1 MFPELT
7 PEEQAVHEWQTWI
20 PGLGEEGQRRL
31 KGATVLVS
39 RVGGVGGAVA
49 YALAAAGVG
58 KLILAHA
65 GNIKP
70 SDLNRQWLM
79 THDGIG
85 TPRLDMAVRRLRELN
100 PRLEIEATPENISGA
115 NAKTLVSRA
124 DLAVCCAPLFQER
137 LAMNE
142 ACVRLGKP
150 MVDAAM
156 HELTGQITTI
166 VPGQTACL
174 ACRVPMIPPEWKRQF
189 PVLGAVAGAVGMLAA
204 TEVVK
209 VITGLGEPLR
219 DRLLSFDLRDMRF
232 RTVRLHRR
240 PDCEVCGLGN

>member
-7 PEEQAVHEWQTWI
+7 PEEQAIHEWQTWI

-79 THDGIG
+79 THAGIG

-115 NAKTLVSRA
+115 NAATLVARA

-166 VPGQTACL
+166 FPGQTACL

-189 PVLGAVAGAVGMLAA
+189 PVLGAVAGTVGMLAA

>member
-7 PEEQAVHEWQTWI
+7 PEEQAIHEWQTWI

-79 THDGIG
+79 THAGIG

-115 NAKTLVSRA
+115 NASTLVARA
-124 DLAVCCAPLFQER
+124 DLAVWCAPSPAAFAR
-137 LAMNE
+137 IAS
-142 ACVRLGKP
+142 AVRLPRGS
-150 MVDAAM
+150 
-156 HELTGQITTI
+156 
-166 VPGQTACL
+166 TAYDPFSVV
-174 ACRVPMIPPEWKRQF
+174 A
-189 PVLGAVAGAVGMLAA
+189 VL
-204 TEVVK
+204 
-209 VITGLGEPLR
+209 
-219 DRLLSFDLRDMRF
+219 
-232 RTVRLHRR
+232 RR
-240 PDCEVCGLGN
+240 